1 MRAMRLGLLLLVAS
15 SALVPKSSA
24 QDVTVLVVDARTGR
38 AYANQNVE
46 LHALTGTAPGE
57 SLEQRTGADG
67 RAVLHLH
74 QPTPPL
80 MMMSLRDIGS
90 TLYPCYNMVPLDVKT
105 VVEQGMVACCKKPT
119 QACHCK
125 FGAAVSQMKISPG
138 TVVLPVRAPTSF
150 ERFWW
155 KYGYWD

>member
-1 MRAMRLGLLLLVAS
+1 MRALRLGLLLLMAS
-15 SALVPKSSA
+15 SSPAPKSLA
-24 QDVTVLVVDARTGR
+24 QDVTVFVVDAKTGR
-38 AYANQNVE
+38 AYANENVE
-46 LHALTGTAPGE
+46 LHALTDTAPGE
-57 SLEQRTGADG
+57 SLEQITGADG
-67 RAVLHLH
+67 RAVFHLH

-80 MMMSLRDIGS
+80 MMISLRNIGP
-90 TLYPCYNMVPLDVKT
+90 TLYPCYSMLPLDVKT
-105 VVEQGMVACCKKPT
+105 VVEKGMVACCKKPA

-125 FGAAVSQMKISPG
+125 FGSAVSQMKVSPG